1 MDRVIALWALVW
13 FVAISGGVFWA
24 AGWLEGTERPISERI
39 IVGAVAIVVVS
50 FAVWTAM
57 GFLPTHRAERFAARL
72 QRLPKVGVSAAEF
85 WRAVWMYRWRQKSV
99 AIVFFMS
106 WVSHLGF
113 VIAFYCC
120 ANALWTEE
128 LGPIPSLSQHFLLV
142 PIGMVMQA
150 LVPTPGGAGGGEWSF
165 GALYRLFGAAE
176 ANGVLGSLVQ
186 RVINW
191 TLGLVGFFI
200 YMRVRA
206 APPVLEPAPELAAT
220 VP

>member
-1 MDRVIALWALVW
+1 
-13 FVAISGGVFWA
+13 
-24 AGWLEGTERPISERI
+24 
-39 IVGAVAIVVVS
+39 
-50 FAVWTAM
+50 
-57 GFLPTHRAERFAARL
+57 
-72 QRLPKVGVSAAEF
+72 
-85 WRAVWMYRWRQKSV
+85 MYRCRQKSV
-99 AIVFFMS
+99 AVVFFMS

-128 LGPIPSLSQHFLLV
+128 LGKIPTLTQHFLLV

-206 APPVLEPAPELAAT
+206 APPVPEAAAELAAT